1 MCNRDIAM
9 DDDCKEY
16 RRNKPQQQLY
26 KPGSGPLRR
35 SSYGLDAKMD
45 SYAVDKTRGR
55 DRSHYGSHQSVND
68 VDTTTPYREQMGQ
81 SARQRK
87 PEQQLYVPKS
97 GDTSTDIDRSSKTS
111 SRCDNSSQYNNRRMS
126 NKQDKHGFNSGT
138 GSYSRGASRREF
150 HYKDGANNDIN
161 YNRHYRQVSESRSIS
176 PTQCAQEQ
184 TKADRNRDSRS
195 MEVSA
200 GRNMAQ
206 SSGGK
211 PPSGRRNSAGY
222 PTDSGRP
229 KYMVNLDNIPPR
241 FRKKFL
247 EQSSHHSSDSVD
259 QINRDRYQSNH
270 SVQPNYNQS
279 QFFNNCNSNWSQ
291 TLPSRGRGR
300 LRDHESFDREKF
312 INAYLKNYEV
322 QNSRRSTP
330 SSSYMNLYDPN
341 ALDNRNINETT
352 DGYTSSIG
360 SQKEYDGK
368 LHSVLNSNILNSL
381 PFLFM
386 FFIY

>member
-16 RRNKPQQQLY
+16 RRNKPQRQLY

-45 SYAVDKTRGR
+45 YSLDNARGR
-55 DRSHYGSHQSVND
+55 DRSHYGSQQSVND
-68 VDTTTPYREQMGQ
+68 LDSTPYRDQMGQ

-87 PEQQLYVPKS
+87 PEQQLYVPRS
-97 GDTSTDIDRSSKTS
+97 ADPSSDIDRSSKTS
-111 SRCDNSSQYNNRRMS
+111 VRCDNSSQYNNRRMS
-126 NKQDKHGFNSGT
+126 NKHDKQGFNT
-138 GSYSRGASRREF
+138 GSYSRGAPRREF

-184 TKADRNRDSRS
+184 NTADRNRDSRS

-200 GRNMAQ
+200 GRHVAQ
-206 SSGGK
+206 GAGGK

-222 PTDSGRP
+222 PSDSGRP
-229 KYMVNLDNIPPR
+229 KYMINLDNIPPR

-247 EQSSHHSSDSVD
+247 EQSNHHSSENVD

-279 QFFNNCNSNWSQ
+279 QFFNNSNSNWSQ

-312 INAYLKNYEV
+312 INSYLKNYEV

-330 SSSYMNLYDPN
+330 SNSYMNLYDPH
-341 ALDNRNINETT
+341 AIDNKNINEKA
-352 DGYTSSIG
+352 DMYTGNIG

-368 LHSVLNSNILNSL
+368 LIFVLTSL
-381 PFLFM
+381 
-386 FFIY
+386 